1 MFNITRKTKKSI
13 VCLLAILFLFTI
25 FHFTIFESTHLV
37 HKCTGSTCEICHEL
51 HMADTFTK
59 QITSV
64 VFAAL
69 ACFFLIA
76 FAKQERVTVL
86 GSKSER
92 NLVRDKVRIDD

>member
-1 MFNITRKTKKSI
+1 
-13 VCLLAILFLFTI
+13 
-25 FHFTIFESTHLV
+25 
-37 HKCTGSTCEICHEL
+37 
-51 HMADTFTK
+51 MADTFTK